1 VSSNL
6 CFWGPIDNS
15 VLTPGFA
22 SNGQYPGGTQR
33 NSIKDISGVNAHM
46 KIFSVTG
53 TSPFPLYG
61 NSLDNNILS
70 GAVAVG
76 FDIRQGD
83 LWDIYK
89 AVNDPFDRE
98 YHAKFMVSCCAS
110 AGSIDPSF
118 PGCPLPSS
126 FRWIPR
132 WNDNYGYSMTIQ
144 GNEIFTREG
153 VGNMENP
160 AINTSVP
167 YVSFPS
173 DLRLNTSQL
182 ADVII
187 GSNLLALD
195 AQGGPTGGFTVDTSY
210 NVMPPFNSNYYPAG
224 TVPGTSQNGVGLAI
238 DLGASNRR
246 FGNLYLYGSVLS
258 TSSSDAKSD
267 IQDSSFGLEF
277 INRLTPREYTL
288 VGKQE
293 KEFGFV
299 AQEVRDVLKND
310 EKLPFDGEKTNSFA
324 GYRFIPGRTEESFT
338 EKEKEQKT
346 IRDKDGKIIR
356 ERWRNEMVP
365 KYGLQYEGFIAP
377 MVKAIQELDT
387 KWLTDQEGG
396 TYKTSGTLAIGTT
409 PMTGIALRLYGGGGT
424 SVREQ
429 DHTIFRVEGK
439 TRDMNGTGGTMDF
452 RVNSDNDYT
461 VSHTITNIGYTIMHN
476 ESTKS
481 MAFGTNRHE
490 RIVIRGTGAVLIN
503 GEPVLTSDDRIKH
516 NEVDISNTM
525 HIIRKLKPKQYFKT
539 PDLYDS
545 NHNFAL
551 DSSGN
556 PIDSSGNPV
565 NHYIETGL
573 IAQEVKSIAELAHC
587 VSGDESKEILGLN
600 YNNVF
605 VCSIAGLQ
613 EIDREQQADKAKIA
627 TLETEVATLKT
638 QMASVLARLAALEGS
653 G

>member
-15 VLTPGFA
+15 VLTPGSA
-22 SNGQYPGGTQR
+22 QNGQYPGGTQR

-53 TSPFPLYG
+53 ASPFGWYG

-70 GAVAVG
+70 GAVACG
-76 FDIRQGD
+76 YDIRQED
-83 LWDIYK
+83 LWDPYK
-89 AVNDPFDRE
+89 ASEDPFDRE
-98 YHAKFMVSCCAS
+98 YHAKFMASCCAS
-110 AGSIDPSF
+110 AGSIDPAF
-118 PGCPLPSS
+118 LGCPCPSS

-132 WNDNYGYSMTIQ
+132 WNDYYGYSMTIQ

-153 VGNMENP
+153 VGNTENP
-160 AINTSVP
+160 AAGTSLP
-167 YVSFPS
+167 YVSFPT

-195 AQGGPTGGFTVDTSY
+195 AQGGPFGGFTVDTSY

-224 TVPGTSQNGVGLAI
+224 TGAGTSQNGVGLAI

-246 FGNLYLYGSVLS
+246 FGNLYLYGNVLN

-267 IQDSSFGLEF
+267 IQNSSFGREF
-277 INRLTPREYTL
+277 INRLTPRQYKMNGGRTT
-288 VGKQE
+288 Q
-293 KEFGFV
+293 FGFV

-310 EKLPFDGEKTNSFA
+310 EKLPFDGEATNSFG
-324 GYRFIPGRTEESFT
+324 GYKFFPGRTEESFT
-338 EKEKEQKT
+338 KLEKEAGT
-346 IRDKDGKIIR
+346 IRDKSGNIVR
-356 ERWRNEMVP
+356 ETWRYDMSDNYYLNYSE
-365 KYGLQYEGFIAP
+365 FIAP
-377 MVKAIQELDT
+377 MVKAIQEVDA

-396 TYKTSGTLAIGTT
+396 TYKTSGGLAIGTIPLTGT
-409 PMTGIALRLYGGGGT
+409 PLSLYGGGGNL
-424 SVREQ
+424 
-429 DHTIFRVEGK
+429 DATILRIEGK
-439 TRDMNGTGGTMDF
+439 NQSMNGSGGIINYE
-452 RVNSDNDYT
+452 VNSSSSYT
-461 VSHTITNIGYTIMHN
+461 VTHKLNNSGYSILHN
-476 ESTKS
+476 TSTRS
-481 MAFGTNRHE
+481 MSFGTNKTE
-490 RIVIRGTGAVLIN
+490 RIVIRGTGGVLIN

-539 PDLYDS
+539 PVLYDA

-551 DSSGN
+551 DSNGN
-556 PIDSSGNPV
+556 PIDGSGNQV
-565 NHYIETGL
+565 DHYVETGF
-573 IAQEVKSIAELAHC
+573 IAQEVKSISELAHC

-613 EIDREQQADKAKIA
+613 EIDREQQADKVKIA

>member
-1 VSSNL
+1 
-6 CFWGPIDNS
+6 
-15 VLTPGFA
+15 
-22 SNGQYPGGTQR
+22 
-33 NSIKDISGVNAHM
+33 
-46 KIFSVTG
+46 
-53 TSPFPLYG
+53 
-61 NSLDNNILS
+61 
-70 GAVAVG
+70 
-76 FDIRQGD
+76 
-83 LWDIYK
+83 
-89 AVNDPFDRE
+89 
-98 YHAKFMVSCCAS
+98 
-110 AGSIDPSF
+110 
-118 PGCPLPSS
+118 
-126 FRWIPR
+126 
-132 WNDNYGYSMTIQ
+132 
-144 GNEIFTREG
+144 
-153 VGNMENP
+153 
-160 AINTSVP
+160 
-167 YVSFPS
+167 
-173 DLRLNTSQL
+173 
-182 ADVII
+182 
-187 GSNLLALD
+187 
-195 AQGGPTGGFTVDTSY
+195 
-210 NVMPPFNSNYYPAG
+210 
-224 TVPGTSQNGVGLAI
+224 
-238 DLGASNRR
+238 LGKN
-246 FGNLYLYGSVLS
+246 
-258 TSSSDAKSD
+258 
-267 IQDSSFGLEF
+267 F
-277 INRLTPREYTL
+277 INNLTPRQYKL
-288 VGKQE
+288 VGGTRTH
-293 KEFGFV
+293 FGLV
-299 AQEVRDVLKND
+299 SQEVRDVLKND
-310 EKLPFDGEKTNSFA
+310 EKMPVSGDGNSIEGFA
-324 GYRFIPGRTEESFT
+324 GYIYSPGRTEASIT
-338 EKEKEQKT
+338 AQEKEEST
-346 IRDKDGKIIR
+346 YRDKSGNIIYEGWKR
-356 ERWRNEMVP
+356 ELEP
-365 KYGLQYEGFIAP
+365 TYGLRYGEFICP
-377 MVKAIQELDT
+377 MIKAIQELDT

-409 PMTGIALRLYGGGGT
+409 PMTGVALRLYGGGGT
-424 SVREQ
+424 SVKEQ

-439 TRDMNGTGGTMDF
+439 NRNMNGLGGTMDF

-476 ESTKS
+476 ESNKT

-525 HIIRKLKPKQYFKT
+525 HIIRKLKPKQYIKT

-587 VSGDESKEILGLN
+587 VSGDESKETLGLN